1 MTHIDPKSE
10 ASEKQPQGKTLEAIR
25 QQHAKAYAPW
35 DKEQDDALLASYRE
49 MQRPTSG
56 MSESAWIA
64 KMAKEFGRQTGGIR
78 ARIQKLIEGPA
89 PVYKTPRATN
99 APKKASE
106 STRRM
111 AAHAPAAASR
121 PIVFSAEAHEALAVM
136 EEGDSSLFLT
146 GRAGTGK
153 STLLK
158 YFREKTK
165 KNVVVLAPT
174 GVAALNVGGQ
184 TIHSFFGFR
193 PGTTLQDI
201 KKRFDKK
208 AALFAKLDMI
218 IIDEVS
224 MVRADLMDCIDKFLR
239 LNGKFQSAPFGGI
252 QMIFIGDLYQLPPVV
267 PPAEKEFLA
276 QYDSPYF
283 FDSAAFKEADPGY
296 IELSEVYRQHDADFI
311 EVLNAIRIAQVDDS
325 HLALINQ
332 RATTELFGDDEPYI
346 YLTTRTDMA
355 DRVNETKLREIDAPV
370 RVFSGTISGN
380 FKESMLPTAPELRLK
395 EGAQVMLLNNDQQG
409 RWVNGDIGVVERF
422 EKGGDA
428 VGAVVVR
435 LESGETVFV
444 EPFSW
449 ELVKFAYDKKKE
461 QVVSEVDGSF
471 TQYPLR
477 LAWAVTIHKGQ
488 GKTFDRVVVDF
499 GHGTFAHGQAYVA
512 LSRCRSLSGLILK
525 SPLEKRHI
533 FIDPRVSRFIAQFAE
548 RTRPA

>member
-1 MTHIDPKSE
+1 MTSHDTTGDTPL
-10 ASEKQPQGKTLEAIR
+10 GKIR

-56 MSESAWIA
+56 MSESTWIT
-64 KMAKEFGRQTGGIR
+64 KMAKEFGRQAGGIR

-89 PVYKTPRATN
+89 PVYKTKKQAGETKKEVPPRRSKVAD
-99 APKKASE
+99 PE
-106 STRRM
+106 
-111 AAHAPAAASR
+111 ASR
-121 PIVFSAEAHEALAVM
+121 PIIFSPEAVEALAVM
-136 EEGDSSLFLT
+136 EQGDASLFLT
-146 GRAGTGK
+146 GKAGTGK

-158 YFREKTK
+158 HFREKTK

-208 AALFAKLDMI
+208 AVLFAKLDTI

-276 QYDSPYF
+276 QYASPYF
-283 FDSAAFKEADPGY
+283 FDSPAFKEADPGY
-296 IELSEVYRQHDADFI
+296 IELSEVYRQHDPDFI
-311 EVLNAIRIAQVDDS
+311 EVLNAIRIAQVDDA

-332 RATTELFGDDEPYI
+332 RATPEFFGDDEPYI

-355 DRVNETKLREIDAPV
+355 DRVNEAKLRDIEAPV
-370 RVFSGTISGN
+370 HVFSGTISGN

-409 RWVNGDIGVVERF
+409 RWVNGDIGVIERF
-422 EKGGDA
+422 EKGATD
-428 VGAVVVR
+428 AVVVR
-435 LESGETVFV
+435 LESGDTVFV
-444 EPFSW
+444 EPYSW
-449 ELVKFAYDKKKE
+449 ELVKFAYDKKTE
-461 QVVSEVDGSF
+461 AVVSEVDGAF

-512 LSRCRSLSGLILK
+512 LSRCRSLQGLILK
-525 SPLEKRHI
+525 SPLERRHV
-533 FIDPRVSRFIAQFAE
+533 FIDPRVTRFIESFAE
-548 RTRPA
+548 RTKPV